1 MIVDVKLELIETV
14 QAVGSGIIQKLWTK
28 QHEIIHKLCEASL
41 AYPFLVTNMRHL
53 DEVQCLRLVLVSYFK
68 SSCRRHVQIQN
79 TRKTDPH
86 NYFLNIQKAS

>member
-1 MIVDVKLELIETV
+1 MIVDVKMELGEAV
-14 QAVGSGIIQKLWTK
+14 QAVGSGIIPELWAK

-68 SSCRRHVQIQN
+68 SSCRRHIQIQN
-79 TRKTDPH
+79 TKKLIPAIT
-86 NYFLNIQKAS
+86 F